1 VSNTVIYGHSSATDT
16 KATKKGYVAPWLKSL
31 LQKYPLLIWQW
42 TFFPLRWF
50 FPFLYHRQYL
60 TELDSFLY
68 HRQYLTELDYIRN
81 TTGVLLLT
89 ISEYL
94 GWPPVFGGICI
105 THLFGFLVFFFV
117 CLRLVSHLHTVT
129 DVSELSILDCL
140 FRLSITFIW
149 L

>member
-1 VSNTVIYGHSSATDT
+1 LTPQYLTELDSFLYHRQYLTELDSFLYHRQYLTELDS
-16 KATKKGYVAPWLKSL
+16 
-31 LQKYPLLIWQW
+31 
-42 TFFPLRWF
+42 
-50 FPFLYHRQYL
+50 FLYHRQYL

-117 CLRLVSHLHTVT
+117 CLRLVSHVHTVT